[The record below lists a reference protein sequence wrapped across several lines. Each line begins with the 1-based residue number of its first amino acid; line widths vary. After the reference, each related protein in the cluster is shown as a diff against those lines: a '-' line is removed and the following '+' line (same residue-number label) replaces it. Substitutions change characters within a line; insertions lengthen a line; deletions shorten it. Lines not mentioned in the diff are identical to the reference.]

1 MDRRH
6 IVVLTGA
13 GISAES
19 GIPTFRGAGGLWF
32 KHRIEDVATPE
43 AFSRNPEMVL
53 DFYNQRRAQLES
65 VQPNE
70 AHKALARLEQGLRVS
85 VVTQNVD
92 DLHERAGSTS
102 VLHLHGQLRRA
113 RSSADPDWSVDIA
126 YGAIRMGQTCP
137 LGSQLRPDVVWF
149 GEPVP
154 MMDAAREIVSTADV
168 LMIIGT
174 SLAVYPAAFLAHDAP
189 SRAEVIVVDPEAQ
202 AGKVPGA
209 KIYREKA
216 AMRVPLLVDELL
228 QKRRKS
234 MA

>member
-1 MDRRH
+1 MNRRH

-43 AFSRNPEMVL
+43 GFARDPEMVL
-53 DFYNQRRAQLES
+53 EFYNQRRAQLES
-65 VQPNE
+65 VQPNP
-70 AHKALARLEQGLRVS
+70 AHKALARLEQGHRVS

-92 DLHERAGSTS
+92 DLHERGGSTN
-102 VLHLHGQLRRA
+102 VLHLHGRLRYA
-113 RSSADPDWSVDIA
+113 RSSADPDWTIDIG
-126 YGAIRMGQTCP
+126 YGPIRMGDTCP

-154 MMDAAREIVSTADV
+154 MMDAARDVVSTADV
-168 LMIIGT
+168 LLIVGT

-189 SRAEVIVVDPEAQ
+189 ARAEVVVVDPEASE
-202 AGKVPGA
+202 GKVPGA
-209 KIYREKA
+209 RIFREKA
-216 AMRVPLLVDELL
+216 AQRVPLLVDELL
-228 QKRRKS
+228 AR
-234 MA
+234 

>member
-6 IVVLTGA
+6 IVILTGA

-32 KHRIEDVATPE
+32 KYRIEDVATPE
-43 AFSRNPEMVL
+43 AFSRNPELVL

-65 VQPNE
+65 VQPNQ
-70 AHKALARLEQGLRVS
+70 AHKALARLEQGHRVS

-113 RSSADPDWSVDIA
+113 RSSADPDWSVDIG

-154 MMDAAREIVSTADV
+154 MMDAARKIVSTADV
-168 LMIIGT
+168 LMIVGT

-189 SRAEVIVVDPEAQ
+189 SRAEVIVVDPEAL
-202 AGKVPGA
+202 ADKVPGA
-209 KIYREKA
+209 RVYREKA
-216 AMRVPLLVDELL
+216 ATRVPLLVDELL
-228 QKRRKS
+228 EKRRKS

>member
-1 MDRRH
+1 MNRRH

-43 AFSRNPEMVL
+43 GFARDPEMVL
-53 DFYNQRRAQLES
+53 EFYNQRRAQLES
-65 VQPNE
+65 VQPNQ
-70 AHKALARLEQGLRVS
+70 AHKALARLEQGHRVS

-92 DLHERAGSTS
+92 DLHERGGSTN
-102 VLHLHGQLRRA
+102 VLHLHGRLRYA
-113 RSSADPDWSVDIA
+113 RSSADPDWTIDIG
-126 YGAIRMGQTCP
+126 YGPIRMGDTCP

-154 MMDAAREIVSTADV
+154 MMDAARDVVSTADV
-168 LMIIGT
+168 LLIVGT

-189 SRAEVIVVDPEAQ
+189 ARAEVVVVDPEAS
-202 AGKVPGA
+202 ADKVPGA
-209 KIYREKA
+209 RIFREKA
-216 AMRVPLLVDELL
+216 AQRVPLLVDELL
-228 QKRRKS
+228 AR
-234 MA
+234 

>member
-43 AFSRNPEMVL
+43 GFARDPEMVL
-53 DFYNQRRAQLES
+53 EFYNQRRAQLES
-65 VQPNE
+65 VQPNP
-70 AHKALARLEQGLRVS
+70 AHKALARLEQGHRVS

-92 DLHERAGSTS
+92 DLHERGGSTN
-102 VLHLHGQLRRA
+102 VLHLHGRLRYA
-113 RSSADPDWSVDIA
+113 RSSADPDWTIDIG
-126 YGAIRMGQTCP
+126 YGPIRMGDTCP

-154 MMDAAREIVSTADV
+154 MMDAAREVVSSADV
-168 LMIIGT
+168 LMIVGT
-174 SLAVYPAAFLAHDAP
+174 SLAVYPAAYLAHDAP
-189 SRAEVIVVDPEAQ
+189 PRAEVIVVDPEAQ
-202 AGKVPGA
+202 AGKIPGA
-209 KIYREKA
+209 RIYRDKA
-216 AMRVPLLVDELL
+216 TLRVPLLVDELL
-228 QKRRKS
+228 G
-234 MA
+234 